1 MKLLLTSAGIT
12 NRSIA
17 NTLQL
22 LIGKSF
28 HQQKLVYIPTAVN
41 LEKGD
46 KSWFIKDLVNSR
58 NLGFSSLDIVD
69 ISALPKTVWEP
80 RIQEANVIQI
90 GGGNTY
96 YLAYWIRR
104 SGLGKLLPDLL
115 QTKVYVGTSA
125 GSIILTPSLTMSSSE
140 PGTFK
145 DAQALGLVQFH
156 IRPHLHTRG
165 FPQVKKE
172 TLEKIALKLRAPVY
186 YLDDQSAVT
195 VIDNKTEVVSEG
207 DYFVIDPK

>member
-1 MKLLLTSAGIT
+1 
-12 NRSIA
+12 
-17 NTLQL
+17 
-22 LIGKSF
+22 
-28 HQQKLVYIPTAVN
+28 
-41 LEKGD
+41 
-46 KSWFIKDLVNSR
+46 
-58 NLGFSSLDIVD
+58 LGFSSLDIVD
-69 ISALPKTVWEP
+69 ISALPQTVWEP
-80 RIQEANVIQI
+80 RIQEADVIQI

-104 SGLGKLLPDLL
+104 SGLGKLLPNLL
-115 QTKVYVGTSA
+115 QTKVYLGTSA

-140 PGTFK
+140 PKTFK

-195 VIDNKTEVVSEG
+195 VTDNKTEVVSEG
-207 DYFVIDPK
+207 DYFVIDPIIDG